1 VIVEKMTD
9 GISQYICAETANSRL
24 VSDLDQGETIGAVFF
39 SLLDEIWGLRK
50 NTAKREEFCKQTRL
64 GYDT

>member
-1 VIVEKMTD
+1 MTD

-50 NTAKREEFCKQTRL
+50 NAAKREEFCKQTRL